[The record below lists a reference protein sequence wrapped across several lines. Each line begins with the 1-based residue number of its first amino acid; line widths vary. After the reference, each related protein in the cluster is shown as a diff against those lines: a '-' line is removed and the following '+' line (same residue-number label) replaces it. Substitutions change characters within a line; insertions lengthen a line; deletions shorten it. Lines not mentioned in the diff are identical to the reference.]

1 MPPCAQKSLF
11 DIPELVGL
19 VRSYLDS
26 SDSACLARSSRQLFQ
41 MLMPLLWE
49 HVDGVF
55 QLFALVPA
63 LNDAKESEKTCETP
77 VEYDFSRFNVYSP
90 WIKHLGIYRKFQ
102 GPPEEDVQIAV
113 LRRYA
118 STRVLLPNLLSI
130 DAKGGVEISWVLP
143 FLSPSLLKLEFVT
156 PTNDFDFELALMDS
170 SVLLHLLS
178 KKCSNLQI
186 LTIRPTSNKR
196 KATPDPCALEY
207 VPEASEQILNRSC
220 FETISTWPLLESL
233 FITLAPYKSGYKLP
247 RKLPDGAFP
256 SLKRLD
262 LYSLPDYETFAKF
275 WNISALVS
283 KLTTVRLLP
292 SGEMCY
298 EKKRFN
304 RTLLPVFTSLV
315 KQSPHLEDLWF
326 RALDPNADACYSV
339 PTSTLEVLKKL
350 PLQRLYIGGVNLREA
365 APDEDGNL
373 ATMKTVGEGEDQD
386 EDEDE
391 DDDNGPEEPNVRG
404 CTNVSGHLISLFPRL
419 KEFSLPKQQMSF
431 AELATLKSDM
441 PQLEVLRFD
450 FDLRST
456 RELKFDLG
464 SIARYRHSPFRLLE
478 ANFLGVDESIHI
490 SGISDLKY
498 DKVAL
503 LVRYLFSLW
512 PNVRIEAQ
520 PCEDGM
526 ETEYESHQKAID
538 LINEQL
544 AALSHCNYHPV
555 VSYED
560 VQILNEKS
568 WKDCRD

>member
-1 MPPCAQKSLF
+1 MPQCAQKSLF

-186 LTIRPTSNKR
+186 LTIRPISNKR

-207 VPEASEQILNRSC
+207 VPEGDKAEVEDQLRHGLGPFIARLTPLVSFASSEKILNCSC
-220 FETISTWPLLESL
+220 FKTISTWPLLESL

-247 RKLPDGAFP
+247 RKLPDNAFP

-262 LYSLPDYETFAKF
+262 LYSLPDYKTFAKF

-283 KLTTVRLLP
+283 KLTTVKLLP

-304 RTLLPVFTSLV
+304 LTLLPVFKSLA
-315 KQSPHLEDLWF
+315 KQSPHMEDL
-326 RALDPNADACYSV
+326 
-339 PTSTLEVLKKL
+339 
-350 PLQRLYIGGVNLREA
+350 
-365 APDEDGNL
+365 
-373 ATMKTVGEGEDQD
+373 
-386 EDEDE
+386 
-391 DDDNGPEEPNVRG
+391 
-404 CTNVSGHLISLFPRL
+404 
-419 KEFSLPKQQMSF
+419 
-431 AELATLKSDM
+431 
-441 PQLEVLRFD
+441 
-450 FDLRST
+450 
-456 RELKFDLG
+456 
-464 SIARYRHSPFRLLE
+464 
-478 ANFLGVDESIHI
+478 
-490 SGISDLKY
+490 
-498 DKVAL
+498 
-503 LVRYLFSLW
+503 
-512 PNVRIEAQ
+512 
-520 PCEDGM
+520 
-526 ETEYESHQKAID
+526 
-538 LINEQL
+538 
-544 AALSHCNYHPV
+544 
-555 VSYED
+555 
-560 VQILNEKS
+560 
-568 WKDCRD
+568 